1 MFIIFI
7 KRELKRVK
15 VLYSLFIIVFIFLG
29 VRLYFL
35 QVYPT
40 EQVVSNYT
48 NKQTENISDYKYTI
62 LDTSGNDMSKYNE
75 KYIIVIDKKPFSL
88 NNYENTLEEL
98 IAFNF
103 IMKKEIGDFN
113 FTSIMQSS
121 GKSYFDVS
129 RETYEKAEKLT
140 NVKGVYYYIR
150 NELDKK
156 EAWSLPVFL
165 QRTYKEED
173 LVDDSMQSNIY
184 KYTKDNLLIQRNFH
198 LNNEAMY
205 NESEVYVSEGNI
217 NLKLT
222 INSDIEEKVREVLDK
237 EEYKTYDNIGVI
249 LLESNTGKIRAMMQK
264 DESYANINLGM
275 EGSGFEPGSIFKL
288 ITLSSA
294 LETGKTA
301 MGEEHYCS
309 GSICSNGAHGKLT
322 VNEALEK
329 SCNDIFAKL
338 GESVS
343 YEKIMEHSKE
353 LGLFK
358 RVLDIQGETLG
369 MQPKAQDGMSN
380 VSIGQCLTVSP
391 LQMLGAV
398 NAIVNNGVYIKPYLI
413 ENLLDYNNK
422 NIETFEN
429 NKEKV
434 FSKTTSS
441 LVKESMESVVANGT
455 GREAFVEGV
464 EMGGKTGTATGAGGN
479 SSHGW
484 FVGYFKFQEKTY
496 TMIVFVPEISKNDE
510 DNEELAGGNTAAP
523 IFGDIVKN
531 IIESK

>member
-1 MFIIFI
+1 M
-7 KRELKRVK
+7 
-15 VLYSLFIIVFIFLG
+15 
-29 VRLYFL
+29 

-40 EQVVSNYT
+40 AQVVSNYT
-48 NKQTENISDYKYTI
+48 NKQIENISDYKYTV
-62 LDTSGNDMSKYNE
+62 LDTSGNDMSKYNK

-103 IMKKEIGDFN
+103 IMKQEIGEFN

-129 RETYEKAEKLT
+129 KETYEKVEKLT
-140 NVKGVYYYIR
+140 NLKGIYYYTR

-165 QRTYKEED
+165 QKPYTKEN
-173 LVDDSMQSNIY
+173 LVEGTMQSDIY

-205 NESEVYVSEGNI
+205 SESEIYISEDSI

-222 INSDIEEKVREVLDK
+222 INSDIEEKIRDVLDK
-237 EEYKTYDNIGVI
+237 EEYKSYENIGVI
-249 LLESNTGKIRAMMQK
+249 LLESDTGKIRAMMQK

-301 MGEEHYCS
+301 MGKEYYCN
-309 GSICSNGAHGKLT
+309 GSICSSGAHGQLT
-322 VNEALEK
+322 VNKALEK
-329 SCNDIFAKL
+329 SCNDIFSKI
-338 GESVS
+338 GEEVS
-343 YEKIMEHSKE
+343 YEKIMEYSKE

-369 MQPKAQDGMSN
+369 ISPKALDGMSN
-380 VSIGQCLTVSP
+380 ISIGQCFTVSP
-391 LQMLGAV
+391 LQMIGAV
-398 NAIVNNGVYIKPYLI
+398 NAIINNGIYIKPYLI
-413 ENLLDYNNK
+413 ESLLDYNNK
-422 NIETFEN
+422 DIKTFES

-441 LVKESMESVVANGT
+441 LVKESMKGVIANGT
-455 GREAFVEGV
+455 GKEAFVEGI

-484 FVGYFKFQEKTY
+484 FVGYFKVQEKTY
-496 TMIVFVPEISKNDE
+496 TMIVFVPNISKNDKTG
-510 DNEELAGGNTAAP
+510 EELGGGNTAAP
-523 IFGDIVKN
+523 IFGDIIRN